1 MSITG
6 ADGGVTREAARGAA
20 RCVAVCLIPY
30 YLPSCGH
37 SSLILK
43 TTLLQRLSGAPP
55 ALHSINLLLLS
66 LQARPLLLLQLPGLV
81 LLGGQDGL
89 LDDRVGKL
97 RGEERDILCKQP
109 ERAAALGERDVRQ
122 AALTLG
128 EEALGGAVPVGE
140 GERR

>member
-1 MSITG
+1 M
-6 ADGGVTREAARGAA
+6 
-20 RCVAVCLIPY
+20 AVCLIPY

-66 LQARPLLLLQLPGLV
+66 LQARPLLLLLPGLV
-81 LLGGQDGL
+81 LLGGEDGL
-89 LDDRVGKL
+89 LDDRVGHP